1 MPINFFMKHIFIY
14 CLWQEIYIAYVYAY
28 SNLFVCLFICLEWY
42 ITENLSYLFFGH
54 AADGV
59 KSLLGQTL

>member
-1 MPINFFMKHIFIY
+1 MYMRIAIF
-14 CLWQEIYIAYVYAY
+14 
-28 SNLFVCLFICLEWY
+28 LFICLEWY